1 MSIIIKPAVP
11 DSPRQQFPNGGF
23 TLPEVLVSLCILLL
37 LLQMVWQWGQLA
49 ICSEERMQQNQQAIL
64 LAKTILAGLQ
74 PELPEGWSFAIKEK
88 QGAIL
93 QETDLDVFYGTQH
106 WQFYYAK
113 GQLELADEG

>member
-11 DSPRQQFPNGGF
+11 DSPKRQSPNGGF

-37 LLQMVWQWGQLA
+37 LLQMVWQWGQL
-49 ICSEERMQQNQQAIL
+49 IMHSEERVQQNQQAIL
-64 LAKTILAGLQ
+64 LAKTVLAGIQ
-74 PELPEGWSFAIKEK
+74 PDLPEGWTFVIKEK

-93 QETDLDVFYGTQH
+93 QETDLDISYGKQH